1 MLGWE
6 RRAVRAL
13 HLGGCRA
20 PLAFPLVWTED
31 TTELLA
37 FLAIVWLG
45 GDKLVRSALFTF
57 RAGL

>member
-1 MLGWE
+1 MPGWE
-6 RRAVRAL
+6 RGAARAL

-20 PLAFPLVWTED
+20 PFAFPLVWTED

-45 GDKLVRSALFTF
+45 GDKLVRAALFTF
-57 RAGL
+57 GAGL